1 MNYKIMNYFNDNTSE
16 FLINKIFLLKKI
28 YIRDIACFLIKKA
41 NSLSIFLSSNNLNI
55 VNFFKNNIYISLNQ
69 VLDFTIIDRLEMSI
83 KKDKRF
89 EFTYLFIS
97 TIFNFRIFLRGFVSI
112 FESLISLYNFFS
124 SIV

>member
-1 MNYKIMNYFNDNTSE
+1 MMNYKIDNTIE
-16 FLINKIFLLKKI
+16 FLLNKVFLLKKI
-28 YIRDIACFLIKKA
+28 YIRDIACFLIKKT
-41 NSLSIFLSSNNLNI
+41 NILSIFLSNNNLNI

-97 TIFNFRIFLRGFVSI
+97 TIFNFRIFLRGF
-112 FESLISLYNFFS
+112 
-124 SIV
+124 